1 MKKLPKVLVIMSTY
15 NGEKFLKEQ
24 IDSILAQEDIDVSLH
39 IFDDCSK
46 DNTQKIAKEYEKK
59 DKRVVLHVNEKN
71 KNFTYNFIDGLFTFK
86 DEQNY
91 DYYAFADQ
99 DDFWVKNKLISAIN
113 KINEAGKCTLYA
125 ANLKIVDQNLEYAG
139 NNMMDTKYVNKHYD
153 IICKNIVTGCT
164 AVFDNDFK
172 NLVTKHYPENIYLH
186 DYWLALIA
194 NYTKGAHFVY
204 DTCPDYILYRQHG
217 NNQIG
222 ENKGGLIKRA
232 FKLIFKKKDP
242 IKSTRNLVKR
252 FYELFE
258 DDILE
263 SDKKIMYRFAHVN
276 KFKNRF
282 VLFFKVKSN
291 YSFKLKIKMLINR
304 Y

>member
-1 MKKLPKVLVIMSTY
+1 MEKLPKVLVIMSTY

-24 IDSILAQEDIDVSLH
+24 IDSVLAQKDIDVTLH
-39 IFDDCSK
+39 IFDDISK
-46 DNTQKIAKEYEKK
+46 DSTVSIAKEYEKK
-59 DKRVVLHVNEKN
+59 NKNVKVHVNEKN
-71 KNFTYNFIDGLFTFK
+71 KNFTYNFLDALFSFK
-86 DEQNY
+86 DEQSY

-99 DDFWVKNKLISAIN
+99 DDYWADTKLISAIN
-113 KINEAGKCTLYA
+113 KIKETGACTLYS

-139 NNMMDTKYVNKHYD
+139 NNMMSTKYVNKHYD

-194 NYTKGAHFVY
+194 NYTEGAHFVY

-217 NNQIG
+217 TNLIG
-222 ENKGGLIKRA
+222 ENKSGLVKRA

-263 SDKKIMYRFAHVN
+263 SDKKIM
-276 KFKNRF
+276 
-282 VLFFKVKSN
+282 
-291 YSFKLKIKMLINR
+291 KMFL
-304 Y
+304 

>member
-1 MKKLPKVLVIMSTY
+1 MEKLPKVLVIMSTY

-24 IDSILAQEDIDVSLH
+24 IDSILAQKDIDVYLH
-39 IFDDCSK
+39 IFDDLSK
-46 DNTQKIAKEYEKK
+46 DSTVEIAKEYEKK
-59 DKRVVLHVNEKN
+59 NKNVKVHINEKN
-71 KNFTYNFIDGLFTFK
+71 KNFTYNFLDALFSFK
-86 DEQNY
+86 DNQEY

-99 DDFWVKNKLISAIN
+99 DDFWLDTKLISAIN
-113 KINEAGKCTLYA
+113 KIKEVGKCTLYS

-172 NLVTKHYPENIYLH
+172 NLVTKKYPENIYLH

-194 NYTKGAHFVY
+194 NYTKDAHFVY

-217 NNQIG
+217 TNLIG
-222 ENKGGLIKRA
+222 ENKSGLVKRA
-232 FKLIFKKKDP
+232 FKLMFKKKDP
-242 IKSTRNLVKR
+242 IKTTRNLVKR

-258 DDILE
+258 QDIAE
-263 SDKKIMYRFAHVN
+263 NDKKIMYRFANVN

-282 VLFFKVKSN
+282 VLFFKVRSN

>member
-24 IDSILAQEDIDVSLH
+24 IDSILAQKDIDVYLH
-39 IFDDCSK
+39 IFDDLSK
-46 DNTQKIAKEYEKK
+46 DSTVEIAKEYEKK
-59 DKRVVLHVNEKN
+59 NKNVKVHINEKN
-71 KNFTYNFIDGLFTFK
+71 KNFTYNFLDALFSFK
-86 DEQNY
+86 DNQEY

-99 DDFWVKNKLISAIN
+99 DDFWLDTKLISAIN
-113 KINEAGKCTLYA
+113 KIKEVGKCTLYS

-194 NYTKGAHFVY
+194 NYTKDAHFVY

-217 NNQIG
+217 TNLIG
-222 ENKGGLIKRA
+222 ENKSYIKKA
-232 FKLIFKKKDP
+232 FKKKQKEKTTKHLIEVFVDLFGDV
-242 IKSTRNLVKR
+242 IKNEDALVFKKLSNL
-252 FYELFE
+252 
-258 DDILE
+258 
-263 SDKKIMYRFAHVN
+263 N
-276 KFKNRF
+276 KFKNKF
-282 VLFFKVKSN
+282 VLFFKIKSN
-291 YSFKLKIKMLINR
+291 YSKIFKIKLLLNK